1 MVTNMVFVDTLAIE
15 LLFISMTTIMILYL
29 TVDAYIRYRTTDGAN
44 IVEYLK
50 DGIMPIALIGG
61 LILIFGIYSDLTW
74 PLQIN
79 SPSAAANSA
88 FAGYNLLFF
97 DPLVLMGIVTLSF
110 AITVKYGHRLQTFGI
125 MALYS
130 GVFSMYYGWMGY
142 LQNKSSEPFDMFLM
156 YVAFG
161 AVGILSYPLT
171 LMADYSRYASKG
183 VIKNITLLILLLFWI
198 ALVGSAVASGYIGYS
213 AIGQHMGSAP

>member
-1 MVTNMVFVDTLAIE
+1 
-15 LLFISMTTIMILYL
+15 MTTIMILYL

-183 VIKNITLLILLLFWI
+183 VMKNITLLILLLFWI
-198 ALVGSAVASGYIGYS
+198 ALIGSAV
-213 AIGQHMGSAP
+213 

>member
-1 MVTNMVFVDTLAIE
+1 MVFIDTLAIE
-15 LLFISMTTIMILYL
+15 LLFISMTTVMILYL
-29 TVDAYIRYRTTDGAN
+29 TVDAYIRYRTTDGGN

-50 DGIMPIALIGG
+50 DGIMPIALMGG

-79 SPSAAANSA
+79 SPNAAANA
-88 FAGYNLLFF
+88 GFAGYNILFF
-97 DPLVLMGIVTLSF
+97 DPLVLMGIVTLAF
-110 AITVKYGHRLQTFGI
+110 AFSVKYGHRLQTFGI

-130 GVFSMYYGWMGY
+130 GVFNMYYGWMGY
-142 LQNKSSEPFDMFLM
+142 LQGKTSEPFDMLLM

-171 LMADYSRYASKG
+171 MMADYSKYASKG
-183 VIKNITLLILLLFWI
+183 AMKNITLIVLLLFWF
-198 ALVGSAVASGYIGYS
+198 ALIGSAVAAGYIGYS